1 METVLTP
8 VNVMLLFFVVF
19 LNLLGIS
26 KRWRNEERESF
37 QRGRRIDSQAQK
49 EADEMRRDNR
59 NIFPGHF
66 QTF

>member
-1 METVLTP
+1 MEELLTP
-8 VNVMLLFFVVF
+8 VNVMLPGFFNV
-19 LNLLGIS
+19 LGIS

-49 EADEMRRDNR
+49 EADEMRRDNG

-66 QTF
+66 QTV